1 VSGGAPYRQNV
12 RLKKVIKK
20 YKIGKGK
27 KSKKS
32 ENPDS
37 LFQPVLDIR
46 SFQFTKKI
54 TPKKSQKFERLHFET
69 LKSSS
74 SLSLMTTMEIFDW
87 DERIIQEFF
96 EQPLAQMRIKHLIVI
111 YLANLGYTYSEIEKK
126 TGVKEN
132 TIKSIMHR
140 HSSVFHKPEGLGEIA
155 FVTDFLKAIQNH
167 VHSYMALSPKPQA
180 QFELSEKVRMRL
192 TPYILARAGQDFKSL
207 LLETVQGEYKLDIF
221 HLKVLISRLQKI
233 YDILE
238 IIHTPKQDLKQLKN
252 LSLGKIILLGL
263 SQAGKTSIRDVVFGG
278 KAPEETADYKAT
290 INYEKN
296 LKQTVDGSVTVMD
309 LGGQEVFLKRFL
321 SSMSSFIFSNVAVLV
336 YICDISTPDK
346 FPASLKVFVEGINRL
361 EEMSDVQPAVYI
373 LLHKTDLMSDLTQR
387 TERMQFLMEM
397 FQDAVVT
404 KNITFL
410 QTSIYDNSIHEAF
423 KRITAEASEIIP
435 GAVEVEEEEDLEAIQ
450 RRLRL
455 RPIQQVLHALKFMNR
470 LDEVLLLS
478 TIDPEFIVSA
488 SEADGVEIQ
497 QFLTI
502 IDKSEDLWLIPGSRS
517 ELVRVGE
524 VMLYKVFI
532 PPHYLILLISS
543 TEKSMLETKS
553 LQEIEETV
561 LLLSNQLT
569 TMLKSPA

>member
-1 VSGGAPYRQNV
+1 
-12 RLKKVIKK
+12 
-20 YKIGKGK
+20 
-27 KSKKS
+27 
-32 ENPDS
+32 
-37 LFQPVLDIR
+37 
-46 SFQFTKKI
+46 
-54 TPKKSQKFERLHFET
+54 
-69 LKSSS
+69 
-74 SLSLMTTMEIFDW
+74 
-87 DERIIQEFF
+87 
-96 EQPLAQMRIKHLIVI
+96 
-111 YLANLGYTYSEIEKK
+111 
-126 TGVKEN
+126 
-132 TIKSIMHR
+132 
-140 HSSVFHKPEGLGEIA
+140 
-155 FVTDFLKAIQNH
+155 
-167 VHSYMALSPKPQA
+167 
-180 QFELSEKVRMRL
+180 
-192 TPYILARAGQDFKSL
+192 
-207 LLETVQGEYKLDIF
+207 
-221 HLKVLISRLQKI
+221 
-233 YDILE
+233 
-238 IIHTPKQDLKQLKN
+238 
-252 LSLGKIILLGL
+252 
-263 SQAGKTSIRDVVFGG
+263 
-278 KAPEETADYKAT
+278 
-290 INYEKN
+290 
-296 LKQTVDGSVTVMD
+296 
-309 LGGQEVFLKRFL
+309 
-321 SSMSSFIFSNVAVLV
+321 MSSFIFSNVAVLV

-423 KRITAEASEIIP
+423 K
-435 GAVEVEEEEDLEAIQ
+435 
-450 RRLRL
+450 LRL